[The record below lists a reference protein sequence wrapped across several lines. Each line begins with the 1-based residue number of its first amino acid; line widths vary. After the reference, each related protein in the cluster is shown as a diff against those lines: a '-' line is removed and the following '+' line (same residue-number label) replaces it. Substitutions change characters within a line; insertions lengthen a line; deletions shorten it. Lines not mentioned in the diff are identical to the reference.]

1 MTVFRRRLRKLRF
14 FLQAAFV
21 TLVISAAVIVA
32 IAQLALPWLA
42 DNPKRVEG
50 WLSGQ
55 LHRKV
60 TIGHLTSQWTP
71 AGPRLIFDDL
81 RIAATDAGE
90 AELRL
95 PRSELAINLFAA
107 FERNLAWNEFR
118 VVGLDLVLSRAADGQ
133 WKLRGLDLEGNAGD
147 ETSMGSL
154 GAVVLVD
161 MKLAV
166 RVPSHAIDLDLR
178 IPQLRVV
185 NRGHITRVVG
195 QVGTANSESSPLSL
209 VADIDLGEHSGRMY
223 VDGHDLDIGELSGA
237 HTPGGIAVVAARGDL
252 QFWAAW
258 KAGQLNETQLK
269 LALGQIILQSS
280 TEIQVDD
287 KVAVLARSALDH
299 LALSARWQR
308 QPSGWRFDLA
318 DFSAG
323 PSEASAPKGRLIAEY
338 ASADP
343 ASTHVR
349 ASGLELDG
357 FGTLA
362 MLSDA
367 VPERLR
373 RWLYLANP
381 QCDVDSLD
389 LRWSNIDDFD
399 VDAMVSRFSS
409 RPAAAIPGIDRLS
422 ARLRGDSQA
431 VWLEVPEQQT
441 RIDYPMVFRKPF
453 EFARFGGDLVAWPD
467 DEGWR
472 VRSHRF
478 DVVGDGF
485 AAALHGGIGIP
496 RDGTRPFL
504 DVYTF
509 VSNANVDA
517 AKLFWAVNV
526 MPPATVDWLDR
537 ALVVGEV
544 TEGRALA
551 RGDLDSWPFDDNT
564 GRFDARAELTG
575 LKLDFLPDWPI
586 GENLEVSARFINNGM
601 QASARTG
608 TSMAISLDAVDATIA
623 DFHAPVLELS
633 VDAHATGK
641 DLLRY
646 LRTTPVGADHVDY
659 LRGLGIGG
667 KGVAHIDLDVPLQH
681 HENLSLDGYVDLSSA
696 NLDESTWDLH
706 FTEANGRVH
715 FGRSGVLADALET
728 RLDGF
733 PVTLGIAIGNSA
745 KDPDNSFEASLHG
758 VLPAA
763 SVFAK
768 ATDLAPALTSFPGQA
783 EWNIDLAIGS
793 AAGPAKDRKTLRLQ
807 SDLVGIAMN
816 LPAPLGKSAEAR
828 LPFQLTLEMP
838 LIGQPFSAGLGD
850 ILQITGRMPGLDAP
864 LAARLDLGPVT
875 PTKELPV
882 SGLVIDGHAKSF
894 DIGGWIGLFSD
905 GGGGGELL
913 RGIDIDVDEVLM
925 AGRSFA
931 KLHLALTPDGETMK
945 IDVSGDSLE
954 GNLSVPSVD
963 LRRRG
968 ITAQMQRV
976 HFPDPLPG
984 NEGGAALAD
993 VAPASIPPLHLW
1005 IGHLQL
1011 GSTELGEM
1019 RLESYP
1025 DSDGMRIDLL
1035 ETKSPNVDVRAS
1047 GSWTGTAGKN
1057 RSHMSLELT
1066 AESLG
1071 SMLDTFG
1078 FAGIIDGG
1086 QTVAH
1091 IDATWPGSPSAFVL
1105 ANMTGS
1111 LDVSVQE
1118 GRILDVEPG
1127 AGGRLFGLFS
1137 LREIP
1142 RRLSLDFSDLFKS
1155 GMSFN
1160 SIKGSFA
1167 LADGNART
1175 SNLHITS
1182 PAADIAISGRTGLR
1196 DKDYDQE
1203 MIVTPRAG
1211 VALPVV
1217 GALAGGPVG
1226 AAAGLVM
1233 QTLLGKSINRAARS
1247 RYRVTGSWEKPKII
1261 LIGKDTIRLDEAVPA
1276 TVVRADAA
1284 DAADVGDQS
1293 AALEDPVQAV
1303 IDAIPGLRKVPADG
1317 SENPPVDLAPS
1328 SDTENDNTRLP
1339 SPPSQ

>member
-1 MTVFRRRLRKLRF
+1 
-14 FLQAAFV
+14 
-21 TLVISAAVIVA
+21 
-32 IAQLALPWLA
+32 
-42 DNPKRVEG
+42 
-50 WLSGQ
+50 
-55 LHRKV
+55 
-60 TIGHLTSQWTP
+60 
-71 AGPRLIFDDL
+71 
-81 RIAATDAGE
+81 
-90 AELRL
+90 
-95 PRSELAINLFAA
+95 
-107 FERNLAWNEFR
+107 
-118 VVGLDLVLSRAADGQ
+118 
-133 WKLRGLDLEGNAGD
+133 
-147 ETSMGSL
+147 
-154 GAVVLVD
+154 
-161 MKLAV
+161 
-166 RVPSHAIDLDLR
+166 
-178 IPQLRVV
+178 
-185 NRGHITRVVG
+185 
-195 QVGTANSESSPLSL
+195 
-209 VADIDLGEHSGRMY
+209 
-223 VDGHDLDIGELSGA
+223 
-237 HTPGGIAVVAARGDL
+237 
-252 QFWAAW
+252 
-258 KAGQLNETQLK
+258 
-269 LALGQIILQSS
+269 
-280 TEIQVDD
+280 
-287 KVAVLARSALDH
+287 
-299 LALSARWQR
+299 
-308 QPSGWRFDLA
+308 
-318 DFSAG
+318 
-323 PSEASAPKGRLIAEY
+323 
-338 ASADP
+338 
-343 ASTHVR
+343 
-349 ASGLELDG
+349 
-357 FGTLA
+357 
-362 MLSDA
+362 
-367 VPERLR
+367 
-373 RWLYLANP
+373 
-381 QCDVDSLD
+381 
-389 LRWSNIDDFD
+389 
-399 VDAMVSRFSS
+399 
-409 RPAAAIPGIDRLS
+409 
-422 ARLRGDSQA
+422 
-431 VWLEVPEQQT
+431 
-441 RIDYPMVFRKPF
+441 
-453 EFARFGGDLVAWPD
+453 
-467 DEGWR
+467 
-472 VRSHRF
+472 
-478 DVVGDGF
+478 
-485 AAALHGGIGIP
+485 
-496 RDGTRPFL
+496 
-504 DVYTF
+504 
-509 VSNANVDA
+509 
-517 AKLFWAVNV
+517 
-526 MPPATVDWLDR
+526 
-537 ALVVGEV
+537 
-544 TEGRALA
+544 
-551 RGDLDSWPFDDNT
+551 
-564 GRFDARAELTG
+564 
-575 LKLDFLPDWPI
+575 
-586 GENLEVSARFINNGM
+586 M

-608 TSMAISLDAVDATIA
+608 TSMAISLDEVDATIA
-623 DFHAPVLELS
+623 DFHEPVLELS
-633 VDAHATGK
+633 VDAHAKGK

-667 KGVAHIDLDVPLQH
+667 TGVAHIDLDVPLQH
-681 HENLSLDGYVDLSSA
+681 HNDLSLDGYVDLSSA

-706 FTEANGRVH
+706 FTDANGRVR

-733 PVTLGIAIGNSA
+733 PVTLGIAIGSSA

-793 AAGPAKDRKTLRLQ
+793 DAGPAKERKTLRLQ

-816 LPAPLGKSAEAR
+816 LPAPLGKDADAR
-828 LPFQLTLEMP
+828 LPFLLTLEMP
-838 LIGQPFSAGLGD
+838 LIGQPFSASLGE
-850 ILQITGRMPGLDAP
+850 ILQIAGRMPGPDAP
-864 LAARLDLGPVT
+864 LAARLDLGPVA

-931 KLHLALTPDGETMK
+931 KLHLVLTPDGETMK

-1005 IGHLQL
+1005 IGDLQL
-1011 GSTELGEM
+1011 GGTELGEM

-1086 QTVAH
+1086 QTVAQ

-1182 PAADIAISGRTGLR
+1182 PAADITISGRTGLR

-1203 MIVTPRAG
+1203 M
-1211 VALPVV
+1211 
-1217 GALAGGPVG
+1217 
-1226 AAAGLVM
+1226 AGLVM

-1247 RYRVTGSWEKPKII
+1247 RYRVTGSWETPKII
-1261 LIGKDTIRLDEAVPA
+1261 LIGKDSIRLDEALPA
-1276 TVVRADAA
+1276 TVDRADAA

-1303 IDAIPGLRKVPADG
+1303 INAIPGLRKMPADG